1 MRTCRQLFEGLS
13 ISRKIAAEIGGQS
26 FRRASLGAIHRL
38 AASLGAIHLLEM
50 FQSASPAQVLY
61 QPVH

>member
-26 FRRASLGAIHRL
+26 FRRASLGAIH
-38 AASLGAIHLLEM
+38 LLEM
-50 FQSASPAQVLY
+50 FQSTSPAQALY